1 MSIVNRQMA
10 ALFDLDGVI
19 VDTEGLYTQF
29 WAQQGELVHPE
40 IPDFSSRLK
49 GRTLKEILKDYFPQA
64 HQAQELI
71 RRLNEFES
79 RMPFRYV
86 PGVLAFVEELKAEK
100 IKLAIVTSSD
110 DQKMSH
116 VYAAHPELKK
126 LFDVIVTADLITHS
140 KPDPECYLLA
150 ARKLGAEPANCF
162 VFEDSM
168 SGLEAGCR
176 AGMTVVGLST
186 TYPKKQVA
194 SKAVVV
200 IPDFC
205 NFSYQRLLSLQEMQ

>member
-1 MSIVNRQMA
+1 MSRMNRKMA
-10 ALFDLDGVI
+10 GLFDLDGVI
-19 VDTEGLYTQF
+19 LDTEGLYTQF
-29 WAQQGELVHPE
+29 WAQQGEWAHPE
-40 IPDFSSRLK
+40 IPDFSSKLK

-71 RRLNEFES
+71 RRLNEFEG
-79 RMPFRYV
+79 RMSFRYV

-100 IKLAIVTSSD
+100 MKLAIVTSSD
-110 DQKMSH
+110 EQKMKH
-116 VYAAHPELKK
+116 VYAVHPELKE
-126 LFDVIVTADLITHS
+126 LFDVIITADLITHS

-150 ARKLGAEPANCF
+150 AQKLEVEPTNCF

-186 TYPKKQVA
+186 TYPEEQVA

-205 NFSYQRLLSLQEMQ
+205 RFSYPELLDLWKNH